1 MIVRTARDYLQRLLT
16 QPGEELSAWAR
27 FVRYQIR
34 LWRFCARQLREHNLL
49 ALAAALSFQTI
60 FAIVP
65 ALVLT
70 FLFAR
75 SLGFVEN
82 TQDSFRTFLDAAGLS
97 QIMIVQDGPSDTSQ
111 PAASRTVNVA
121 EELEKLIRDVE
132 TKLTFNRVGPIGAA
146 LLIVSALALLKT
158 IEESL
163 NRIFGAVRNRSITR
177 RVLLYWSVLTLGP
190 VGIALA
196 AYLGRQAILSVQDA
210 PQIAWFVALIGWAGP
225 TLVGILVLASV
236 YVLMPN
242 TRVNYQAAV
251 GGATVAV
258 LLWLLA
264 RWAFALYVR
273 HFVVKG
279 NLYGILGLVPL
290 FLLWLNLSWTIFLF
304 GAELAHTA
312 ANLARME
319 AAAAARN
326 RPPRATDALC
336 VALAVAQP
344 FQSGAGP
351 IPFGQIAAAIGLPE
365 DVVRPLLERLIARRV
380 LCNVDGAIDTYV
392 LARPPERITVAE
404 LLELDA
410 PEPAHVPL
418 RAPIDAIEDRLSG
431 SIAALTLADVLGNG
445 APQTADAATAPGRS

>member
-27 FVRYQIR
+27 FVRYQVR

-75 SLGFVEN
+75 ALGFVEN
-82 TQDSFRTFLDAAGLS
+82 TQSGFRTVLDTAGLA
-97 QIMIVQDGPSDTSQ
+97 QIMIVQDTPPDATQ
-111 PAASRTVNVA
+111 PAAAGRTINVA
-121 EELEKLIRDVE
+121 DELEKLIRDVE
-132 TKLTFNRVGPIGAA
+132 NKLTFNRVGPIGAA

-196 AYLGRQAILSVQDA
+196 AYLGRQAIVSVQDT

-225 TLVGILVLASV
+225 TLVGILVLTGV

-326 RPPRATDALC
+326 RPPRATDALS

-344 FQSGAGP
+344 FQSGTGP
-351 IPFGQIAAAIGLPE
+351 VAFGQIAAALGLPE
-365 DVVRPLLERLIARRV
+365 DVVRPLLERLIARRIV
-380 LCNVDGAIDTYV
+380 CNVDGAIDTYV

-404 LLELDA
+404 MLELDA

-418 RAPIDAIEDRLSG
+418 RAPIDAVEDRLSG
-431 SIAALTLADVLGNG
+431 SIAALTLADVLTDG
-445 APQTADAATAPGRS
+445 AAGAANVPPPRS